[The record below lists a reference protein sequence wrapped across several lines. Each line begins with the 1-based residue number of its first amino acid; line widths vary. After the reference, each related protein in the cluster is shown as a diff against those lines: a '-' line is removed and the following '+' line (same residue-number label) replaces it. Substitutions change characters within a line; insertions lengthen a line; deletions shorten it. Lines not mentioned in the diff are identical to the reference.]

1 MSLTISSNEPI
12 TEKIKCYIRCK
23 PQNISSNDDTSKFI
37 SISEDKTRIS
47 IKPISNK
54 SITDNVFTLDHIF
67 SENTNQEEIFTE
79 IGIKNIEYIFNG
91 YNCTIF
97 CYGQTG
103 SGKTHTILGPLDE
116 LYEEKSNLHGLLPRI
131 LSFIFN
137 NNDKIKEY
145 INN

>member
-1 MSLTISSNEPI
+1 M
-12 TEKIKCYIRCK
+12 
-23 PQNISSNDDTSKFI
+23 
-37 SISEDKTRIS
+37 
-47 IKPISNK
+47 
-54 SITDNVFTLDHIF
+54 
-67 SENTNQEEIFTE
+67 
-79 IGIKNIEYIFNG
+79 KNIEYIFNG

-116 LYEEKSNLHGLLPRI
+116 LYEDKSQLHGLLPRI

-145 INN
+145 IKGDNEGISDVKIALKCSCLELYQEHFIDLLSPNIKNTFSDNTSVSDDKEDNINTKSERLNIREDPKRGILENILMK